1 MSLRGAVCSFL
12 LSSTLASKIQSSGE
26 VSQRRSSEALVI
38 AITAKEEPQS
48 DTASALTHLLATGTT
63 TSATAGFNAVRQSLC
78 QWYDS
83 EHQIATDNEENMV
96 KACRAKCGLE
106 KVKANGHIQAFTVNK
121 VNDKKAYCT
130 CSSRGDCLDYLSC
143 PNCVSYIMM
152 DKFPWP
158 FSTDSEEPTTTAADK
173 TPEKVHEEPTTA
185 TPAAEDKPVKIAP
198 TTAAPAAEDKL
209 FPWPFSS
216 DSEESTTTVADKTT
230 EKAPTTAAPAT
241 EEEVKAAPTAAAPAA
256 EEKVKEAPR
265 TAAAAE
271 ETEASTTTAPDAE
284 EKTAKA
290 TTTEAA
296 TTLAETTSVKKESTT
311 DAEASSFVNAETH
324 LRHKKS
330 HKKKHSGKA
339 HHKKH
344 GSKDK
349 KKSL

>member
-173 TPEKVHEEPTTA
+173 TPEKVKETPTT
-185 TPAAEDKPVKIAP
+185 
-198 TTAAPAAEDKL
+198 
-209 FPWPFSS
+209 
-216 DSEESTTTVADKTT
+216 
-230 EKAPTTAAPAT
+230 
-241 EEEVKAAPTAAAPAA
+241 AAPAA
-256 EEKVKEAPR
+256 EEKVKEAPT
-265 TAAAAE
+265 TAAPAAEEKVKEAPTTAAPAAEETVKEAPTTAAPAAEEKVKEAPTTAATAE
-271 ETEASTTTAPDAE
+271 ETEASTTTAPEAE
-284 EKTAKA
+284 DKTAKA

-296 TTLAETTSVKKESTT
+296 TTLAETTSVKKEST
-311 DAEASSFVNAETH
+311 DAEASSFVNAKTH